1 MTPPRARR
9 HRAGRVPCPDNFLGP
24 LFSTLFLLL
33 AFGAVAHASGSGWVQ
48 VIGAVTAGLALVA
61 LFGPALA
68 VSRLEVTCTQAARD
82 ATAGEPLVLELVSNR
97 PLRCTPL
104 SPRGKSEVLARAEP
118 VLLTITPPHRGI
130 MSSVKVRL
138 ATAAPLGLLW
148 WSRDATVAL
157 PAPVAVAPDTSH
169 GAVRSAEIHG
179 DDHGRAR
186 PVMSQAGEIRGVR
199 AYHHGDSRR
208 RVHWRASAHTGTLMV
223 RELEETPD
231 VPVKIVAD
239 LSDDPDLADEQ
250 SADVLGTICDLLASG
265 KPVILETVEQGR
277 KISRSISGRL
287 GAGRQLARAAHNP
300 YAEDGPPS
308 RATGAG
314 RRSGAA
320 DE

>member
-1 MTPPRARR
+1 MTPPRLAR

-24 LFSTLFLLL
+24 VLSTLFLLL

-61 LFGPALA
+61 LFGPALV
-68 VSRLEVTCTQAARD
+68 VSRLEVTCTKAVRD
-82 ATAGEPLVLELVSNR
+82 ATAGAPLVLELVSNR

-118 VLLTITPPHRGI
+118 VLVTITPPHRGV

-157 PAPVAVAPDTSH
+157 PAPVAVAPDASH
-169 GAVRSAEIHG
+169 GTVRSSEAHG
-179 DDHGRAR
+179 DDQGRAR
-186 PVMSQAGEIRGVR
+186 PVISQAGEIRGVR

-208 RVHWRASAHTGTLMV
+208 RVHWRASAHTGALMV

-231 VPVKIVAD
+231 VGVKIVAD
-239 LSDDPDLADEQ
+239 LSDDPDIADEQ
-250 SADVLGTICDLLASG
+250 SADVLGTISDLLTSG
-265 KPVILETVEQGR
+265 RPVILETVERGQR
-277 KISRSISGRL
+277 ISLSVSDRL

-300 YAEDGPPS
+300 YADEDPPS
-308 RATGAG
+308 RG

-320 DE
+320 ADG